1 VELQPG
7 FDMKRLLATTAFLA
21 VAVNAQAADLRAKAP
36 YLKAPVAMVYDW
48 TGFYLGVNVGVGMG
62 RDYTRLDV
70 AAAPSFERS
79 HLNPQGALGGG
90 QIGYNWQTNSIVGPL
105 VLGVEADIQGTG
117 MSDNHTCLLGCS
129 AALNA
134 QYNQKLDWFGTVRGR
149 VGIANGPVLNY
160 VTGGWAYG
168 SVKTTLTE
176 TAGGGTGTFSSNQNR
191 GGWTWGS
198 GVEASLG
205 GNWTG
210 KIEYLYVNLG
220 DRQDAFILNGAA
232 QTLTTD
238 IRENIF
244 RVGLNYRI
252 GGNSNYVTPPPA
264 NWAGFYLGGNI
275 GSGYA
280 RDRSS
285 LSVNAGA
292 IATERFNLS
301 PDGIVGG
308 VQAGYNWQ
316 ASNWVFGVEADI
328 QASSQRDNKAC
339 VAFCNP
345 PVSFAAYDAKLPWFG
360 TARGRLGYSVGS
372 TLFYAT
378 GGFAYGNIKTRV
390 NSTLFGVANNV
401 EFSDTKGGWTVGG
414 GIETPFTLLG
424 LLGPNWTSKSE
435 YLYVD
440 LGSSSSSFTIPVVGA
455 ATLTATTTTRV
466 QEHIFR
472 TGVNYHF
479 NSPVTA
485 KY

>member
-1 VELQPG
+1 
-7 FDMKRLLATTAFLA
+7 MKRLLATTAFLA
-21 VAVNAQAADLRAKAP
+21 VAVNAQAADLQARAP

-48 TGFYLGVNVGVGMG
+48 TGFYLGVNAGVGMG

-70 AAAPSFERS
+70 AAAPSFDRS
-79 HLNPQGALGGG
+79 YLSPQGALGGG
-90 QIGYNWQTNSIVGPL
+90 QIGYNWQTNSIVGP
-105 VLGVEADIQGTG
+105 VVFGVEADIQGTG
-117 MSDNHTCLLGCS
+117 MSDNHTCLLLC
-129 AALNA
+129 APVQNAL
-134 QYNQKLDWFGTVRGR
+134 YNQKLDWFGTARGR
-149 VGIANGPVLNY
+149 VGIANGPVLSY

-191 GGWTWGS
+191 SGWVYGS

-210 KIEYLYVNLG
+210 KIEYLYLNLG
-220 DRQDAFILNGAA
+220 DRRDGFILNGAA

-238 IRENIF
+238 IREHMF

-264 NWAGFYLGGNI
+264 NWTGLYLGGNI

-285 LSVNAGA
+285 LISTTAPINE
-292 IATERFNLS
+292 TFTLS
-301 PDGIVGG
+301 PEGIIGG
-308 VQAGYNWQ
+308 AQVGYNWQ
-316 ASNWVFGVEADI
+316 ASNWVFGVETDI
-328 QASSQRDNKAC
+328 QGSTQRDNKAC
-339 VAFCNP
+339 VLTCSA
-345 PVSFAAYDAKLPWFG
+345 VAAAYDAKLPWFG
-360 TARGRLGYSVGS
+360 TVRGRLGYSVGS

-378 GGFAYGNIKTRV
+378 GGFAYGNIKTNINFSNVGTTTLV
-390 NSTLFGVANNV
+390 NISG
-401 EFSDTKGGWTVGG
+401 TKGGWTAGA

-424 LLGPNWTSKSE
+424 LLGPNWTAKSE

-440 LGSSSSSFTIPVVGA
+440 LGSVTSSPFVIGVT
-455 ATLTATTTTRV
+455 TLVASTSV
-466 QEHIFR
+466 KEHVMR
-472 TGVNYHF
+472 TGINYHF
-479 NSPVTA
+479 NSPVVA